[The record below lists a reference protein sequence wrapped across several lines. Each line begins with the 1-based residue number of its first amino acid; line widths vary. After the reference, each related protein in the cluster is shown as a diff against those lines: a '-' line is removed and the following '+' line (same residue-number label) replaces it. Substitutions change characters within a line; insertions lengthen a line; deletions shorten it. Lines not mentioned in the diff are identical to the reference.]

1 MISIQELE
9 REREQ
14 IMDVFEEQ
22 LNVVLEVVPDSS
34 YTRSPTPCE
43 SVLDSP
49 TIPKSPSKIKTAPS
63 RSRPTTRDSQMSSMS
78 RLTQGTQMSMMG
90 AMRQGAE
97 KYQGGGTSFMSGDL
111 EGRAYE
117 RSDYVSQRIAAIQ
130 AKVRR
135 PSMTFADISSR
146 PHCTVPAACEPSA
159 SLPISRPYP
168 MMRMRSS
175 VPIRPEKTTLPDP
188 EPPMAPS
195 NPTLRARVT
204 VTLSTR
210 PRPPPVVLDEGELP
224 RFSFIAPITTRSAIP
239 LSAKMEVEKKPWPN
253 LSDDLPTCSLD
264 EAKLQIAPYPH
275 AVPHLDAFRS

>member
-1 MISIQELE
+1 
-9 REREQ
+9 
-14 IMDVFEEQ
+14 MDVFEEQ

-34 YTRSPTPCE
+34 YTRSPTPCD

-49 TIPKSPSKIKTAPS
+49 TIPKSPSRIKTAPS

-97 KYQGGGTSFMSGDL
+97 KYSGGGISFMSGDL

-135 PSMTFADISSR
+135 PSMTFADDSSK
-146 PHCTVPAACEPSA
+146 PHYTVPAACEPSA
-159 SLPISRPYP
+159 SPPISRLFP
-168 MMRMRSS
+168 MTRMKS
-175 VPIRPEKTTLPDP
+175 VAPIPLEKPTIPDP

-195 NPTLRARVT
+195 NPTPRARVT
-204 VTLSTR
+204 VILSIL
-210 PRPPPVVLDEGELP
+210 PRPQPAVLGEGELP
-224 RFSFIAPITTRSAIP
+224 RSSFIAPITTRSAIP
-239 LSAKMEVEKKPWPN
+239 LSVKTEVEKKQWPN
-253 LSDDLPTCSLD
+253 SSVDLPQSKLD
-264 EAKLQIAPYPH
+264 EAKLRIDPLPL
-275 AVPHLDAFRS
+275 AVLHLDDFRS

>member
-49 TIPKSPSKIKTAPS
+49 TIPKSPSRMKTAPS

-130 AKVRR
+130 AKVCR
-135 PSMTFADISSR
+135 PSMTFADNSSK
-146 PHCTVPAACEPSA
+146 PHYTVPAVCEPSA
-159 SLPISRPYP
+159 CLPISRLFP
-168 MMRMRSS
+168 MTRTKSAA
-175 VPIRPEKTTLPDP
+175 PIHPGKPTIPDP
-188 EPPMAPS
+188 EPQMALS
-195 NPTLRARVT
+195 NPTRKARVT
-204 VTLSTR
+204 ATLNIL
-210 PRPPPVVLDEGELP
+210 PRPLPAVLDEGELP
-224 RFSFIAPITTRSAIP
+224 RFSFAAPITTRSAILP
-239 LSAKMEVEKKPWPN
+239 SAKMEVERKQWPN
-253 LSDDLPTCSLD
+253 SSVDLPQSKLD
-264 EAKLQIAPYPH
+264 EAKLRIDPLPH
-275 AVPHLDAFRS
+275 AVLHLDGFRS